1 MQDPAIRAYVENNPS
16 APEVSA
22 DDWATIREASNA
34 LKYLHPDRVNARATT
49 GLLQAIPEVAGMFG
63 SPEGRERLWSAA
75 QQLPKALVMGL
86 VDFAKTPGQVMS
98 GEIDL
103 NTQEGLDKTMGF
115 GLGVALGMGRGVKV
129 GRTTDRLYVGPGP
142 EYKSF
147 DDFMANL
154 RGMQTREEIDAFMAS
169 RHPEGPTLLL
179 ENKSKAGTE
188 ALDGAIEVA
197 QQSKTRERSPELF
210 AKMAAEHDPG
220 TVHIDGKA
228 IAELYAKEGKAPVE
242 GDGLLGFV
250 PDLAAKVQAAEAT
263 GGEVSIP
270 VADYIAHVDPT
281 VHEGLKDVVRL
292 HEDGVTATEAKE
304 AREAKSA
311 VKTEEEP
318 KPVFKPKSDDPAVA
332 ATETEVNA
340 TQEVLGTKTD
350 VFMNMLIKDGKA
362 LGITETELAQYSKK
376 IANAEQNIL
385 DKSVEAARKFVAR
398 SLTPEWKRQEAA
410 IRETVAAELETSGS
424 FAAEKF
430 LRENKITLGGDNV
443 DANADA
449 LAPIFGFDNGMDLRR
464 ALTEL
469 ETVQAADRKNVRQQ
483 LKEAIEQ
490 ETQRRMEASHGTLA
504 ENIAKE
510 ARQIALADHTF
521 DVLAGRGSLSC

>member
-1 MQDPAIRAYVENNPS
+1 
-16 APEVSA
+16 
-22 DDWATIREASNA
+22 
-34 LKYLHPDRVNARATT
+34 
-49 GLLQAIPEVAGMFG
+49 
-63 SPEGRERLWSAA
+63 
-75 QQLPKALVMGL
+75 
-86 VDFAKTPGQVMS
+86 
-98 GEIDL
+98 
-103 NTQEGLDKTMGF
+103 
-115 GLGVALGMGRGVKV
+115 VALGGRDIKV
-129 GRTTDRLYVGPGP
+129 GRVPAIDSMPGGVFDVRRLHG
-142 EYKSF
+142 KI
-147 DDFMANL
+147 

-179 ENKSKAGTE
+179 ENKSKAGAE

-304 AREAKSA
+304 AKDA

-410 IRETVAAELETSGS
+410 IRETVVAELETSGP

-449 LAPIFGFDNGMDLRR
+449 LAPIFGFDNGMELRS

-483 LKEAIEQ
+483 LKDAIEA
-490 ETQRRMEASHGTLA
+490 ETARRMEASHGTLA

-521 DVLAGRGSLSC
+521 DVLADEVRFLAKAAGVEPPLSRTELVAWAKQSFERSPVTDAANYTKIARAVAKGGREAEKALLKGDYLEAFQAKQRQMLAATVAKESLGSAKPG